1 MTANGHHT
9 VCLILKWA
17 LTIFIIVVIIINKQ
31 IIDATAFL
39 TSSFLKISF
48 KTFLTQK
55 RLFKTHMAL
64 NYYRPSLDRTDNFA
78 KKKLSYKD
86 SVSIL
91 SSCLIKKFI
100 FFLRYMLFGGIN
112 VIINWKM

>member
-17 LTIFIIVVIIINKQ
+17 LTIFIIVVIIIIIIINKQ

-39 TSSFLKISF
+39 TSSFLKINF

-55 RLFKTHMAL
+55 RLFKTHMAQ
-64 NYYRPSLDRTDNFA
+64 NYYRPSLDGTDTFA
-78 KKKLSYKD
+78 KKKISYKV

-91 SSCLIKKFI
+91 SSCLIKKF
-100 FFLRYMLFGGIN
+100 FFFFKIYAFWWN
-112 VIINWKM
+112 

>member
-48 KTFLTQK
+48 KTFLMQK
-55 RLFKTHMAL
+55 RLFKTHMAQ
-64 NYYRPSLDRTDNFA
+64 NYYRPSLDGTDTSA
-78 KKKLSYKD
+78 KKKNKLQRFSKYPKQLFNKE
-86 SVSIL
+86 IH
-91 SSCLIKKFI
+91 
-100 FFLRYMLFGGIN
+100 FFLKIYAFWWN
-112 VIINWKM
+112 

>member
-17 LTIFIIVVIIINKQ
+17 LTIFIIIIIIINKQ

-39 TSSFLKISF
+39 TSSFLKIHF

-55 RLFKTHMAL
+55 RLFETHMAQ
-64 NYYRPSLDRTDNFA
+64 NYYRPSLDGTDTFA
-78 KKKLSYKD
+78 KRIELRRFSKYPKQLFNKSH
-86 SVSIL
+86 
-91 SSCLIKKFI
+91 
-100 FFLRYMLFGGIN
+100 FFKR
-112 VIINWKM
+112 